1 MGSFAQG
8 GSGFGSTTTKRR
20 SAQERQMQRSLA
32 LLLVSCTS
40 SASSRVHEGDSERN
54 GPRFAHTR
62 DALLRGASSIAKFR
76 GRLCAAIKG
85 MATNK
90 TAIKKDPEVFE
101 RQARICKAFAHPGRL
116 QMLDLLGDGER
127 RVAELQESLGIS
139 KTSISQ
145 HMAVLKAVG
154 VLSTRREGRQI
165 YCSLAMPEV
174 KQACRL
180 ISKVLQAQIAASHR
194 LVA

>member
-1 MGSFAQG
+1 M
-8 GSGFGSTTTKRR
+8 SGF
-20 SAQERQMQRSLA
+20 
-32 LLLVSCTS
+32 
-40 SASSRVHEGDSERN
+40 
-54 GPRFAHTR
+54 
-62 DALLRGASSIAKFR
+62 AKFR
-76 GRLCAAIKG
+76 RKLYAAIKV

-90 TAIKKDPEVFE
+90 ARIKRDPEVFE

-116 QMLDLLGDGER
+116 QILDLLGDGER
-127 RVAELQESLGIS
+127 RVAELQKSLGIS

-154 VLSTRREGRQI
+154 VLSTRRQGREI

-174 KQACRL
+174 KQACQL
-180 ISKVLQAQIAASHR
+180 ISRVLQAQIEASHR